1 MVNVGLLG
9 FGKTGKVI
17 AGELINEPNINLK
30 WVVRRT
36 RSEEGEF
43 AGQLLGLHKDEGEIV
58 SAEGLNYHDLFKE
71 HPVDIVVDFS
81 HYSTIADYFDAIKE
95 SKFGLISAI
104 SNYPEAGIA
113 KIEELSKTARVL
125 YSPNITLGVNFLI
138 VISEVLQK
146 IAPWA
151 DIEIIEEHF
160 RNKPEVSGTAL
171 RIANVLGLD
180 HQAHVNS
187 IRIGGIV
194 GKHEVIFGLPNQ
206 TIRLTHETNNRAAF
220 GQGIIFGIK
229 YLRKKAPGLYGMDQ
243 IIKEKFVGSINEDTL
258 LSGAN

>member
-9 FGKTGKVI
+9 FGKTGRVI
-17 AGELINEPNINLK
+17 AGELLKEPGIRLN
-30 WVVRRT
+30 WVVRGT
-36 RSEEGEF
+36 HSEEGEY
-43 AGQLLGLHKDEGEIV
+43 AGQFLGMHKDEGQIF
-58 SAEGLNYHDLFKE
+58 SADRINYREFFKE
-71 HPVDIVVDFS
+71 HPVDIIVDFS
-81 HYSTIADYFDAIKE
+81 HYSTIDDYFEAIKE
-95 SKFGLISAI
+95 SKQGLISAI
-104 SNYPEAGIA
+104 SNYPESGIR
-113 KIEELSKTARVL
+113 KIEELSKTAPVL

-171 RIANVLGLD
+171 RIADVLGLD
-180 HQAHVNS
+180 HQTHVNS

-206 TIRLTHETNNRAAF
+206 TIRLTHETSNRAAF
-220 GQGIIFGIK
+220 GQGIIFGIN
-229 YLRKKAPGLYGMDQ
+229 YLHEKRAGLYSMDQ
-243 IIKEKFVGSINEDTL
+243 IIKEKFVKSISADTL
-258 LSGAN
+258 LGQDN